1 MPGRSLATVVS
12 ELRRVHRG
20 ATNISITE
28 IEWRNDGEAGAGEHE
43 RKADSGGPHGGLLG
57 SMIM

>member
-1 MPGRSLATVVS
+1 VS